1 MNAMI
6 IGKPSANFFKIALDD
21 MGLKSSE
28 VAMIG
33 DDIDGSQRVGLTG
46 ILLKTGKYH
55 QSYAEA
61 SQVKPDLLIGSI
73 ADLPK
78 LLRL

>member
-1 MNAMI
+1 MV
-6 IGKPSANFFKIALDD
+6 G
-21 MGLKSSE
+21 GCTKSSK
-28 VAMIG
+28 VAAVC
-33 DDIDGSQRVGLTG
+33 DDADGSQRVGLTG

-61 SQVKPDLLIGSI
+61 SQVKPDLLIDSI